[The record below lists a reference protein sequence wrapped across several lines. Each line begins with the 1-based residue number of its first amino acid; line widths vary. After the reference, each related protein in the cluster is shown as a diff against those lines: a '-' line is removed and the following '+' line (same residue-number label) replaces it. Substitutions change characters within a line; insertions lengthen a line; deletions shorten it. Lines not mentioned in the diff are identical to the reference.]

1 MELNA
6 MDEESGAFG
15 SIPDE
20 LIEQGEGV
28 LFSAQQQMH
37 DPMAGLF
44 ADEGEITP
52 PDAREAPENGFNEGG

>member
-6 MDEESGAFG
+6 MDEETGAFG

-28 LFSAQQQMH
+28 LFSAQQQMR
-37 DPMAGLF
+37 DPMAGYF
-44 ADEGEITP
+44 GEEPDNVP
-52 PDAREAPENGFNEGG
+52 PDSVEAPESGFNEGG